1 MAGKWQDK
9 SYSYKYVTVLGSTG
23 SIGINTLKVINHLKD
38 RYRVFG
44 LSARKNIKL
53 LRKQINQFNPVVVA
67 VENREL
73 CNMLKSEY
81 RERKIKFLSGIDG
94 IAELA
99 GMRSDDI
106 VVSAISGAVGLIP
119 TLAAIRKGKRVALA
133 NKESMVIAGSLMLK
147 EIKKHSAELI
157 PVDSEHSAIF
167 QSLLGHKP
175 EDVHRLILTASGGP
189 FLNLPIS
196 KLQDVTVK
204 EALNH
209 PHWEM
214 GKKITIDSASLMN
227 KGLEVIE
234 AHWLFNIPVEKIVV
248 QIHPQSI
255 VHSMVE
261 YIDGSIIG
269 QMGIADM
276 RIPISYALSFPERL
290 NLDLPH
296 LDLSRVGALTFSS
309 PDPERFPCL
318 KLAYQSIKIGETMP
332 AILNAANEVAVN
344 AFLEGMIKFTEVPII
359 LQRVME
365 EHEVKPVR
373 TIEDILRADQ
383 WARER
388 AKTIIEGRK

>member
-1 MAGKWQDK
+1 MKRIAI
-9 SYSYKYVTVLGSTG
+9 LGSTG
-23 SIGINTLKVINHLKD
+23 SIGVNTLDIVKRFPERFKVM
-38 RYRVFG
+38 G
-44 LSARKNIKL
+44 LSAGLNIKL
-53 LRKQINQFNPVVVA
+53 LREQILYFNPKIVA
-67 VENREL
+67 VLNKESVDLLHKEL
-73 CNMLKSEY
+73 PN
-81 RERKIKFLSGIDG
+81 IDIEIVHG
-94 IAELA
+94 VEGLIQVATHPEV
-99 GMRSDDI
+99 DQ
-106 VVSAISGAVGLIP
+106 VVSAIVGAVGLIP
-119 TLAAIRKGKRVALA
+119 TLSAIKTGKSIALA
-133 NKESMVIAGSLMLK
+133 NKESLVMAGKIMI
-147 EIKKHSAELI
+147 EETKKHNVQIL

-175 EDVHRLILTASGGP
+175 EEVRRLILTASGGP

-234 AHWLFNIPVEKIVV
+234 AHWLFNIPVEKIAV
-248 QIHPQSI
+248 QIHPQSVI
-255 VHSMVE
+255 HSMVE

-276 RIPISYALSFPERL
+276 RIPISYALSFPQRL

-318 KLAYQSIKIGETMP
+318 KLAYQSIQIGETMP
-332 AILNAANEVAVN
+332 AILNAANEIAVN
-344 AFLEGMIKFTEVPII
+344 AFLEGMIKFTEVPLI

-365 EHEVKPVR
+365 EHEVKPIK

-388 AKTIIEGRK
+388 AKAIIEGRKLC